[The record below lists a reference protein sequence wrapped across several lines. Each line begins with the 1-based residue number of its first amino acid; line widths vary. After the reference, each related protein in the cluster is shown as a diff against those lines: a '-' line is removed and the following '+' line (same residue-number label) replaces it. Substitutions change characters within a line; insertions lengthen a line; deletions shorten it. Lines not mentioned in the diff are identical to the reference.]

1 MARRFTPLSILRCSP
16 VLLLMLLLVIGCDGS
31 SQHSRDT
38 ADLEKRVAT
47 LDQRVKQLE
56 AELAALRGAGSSSG
70 GSAGPATASVADGSA
85 SAAPTGAQPAEPASP
100 APASAAAFADGAA
113 GSDTATG
120 RDAQPV
126 AAPTAGIEVVANPQL
141 KGSMGR
147 IVIEFPKASKVEG
160 AQVLINKAGDKKPA
174 VTNYGNTV
182 AELLPGQYELVISGA
197 RVGGAEVK
205 ARHDTRIPVGVLRI
219 SASDKNTSVAV
230 LSADGAKQLNHDY
243 GSRDVG
249 LPAGKYMVKVA
260 GQTAPVEIKAGQ
272 VTDF

>member
-1 MARRFTPLSILRCSP
+1 MARHFTPLSILIGPS
-16 VLLLMLLLVIGCDGS
+16 VLLLVMGCDGS

-38 ADLEKRVAT
+38 ADLEKRVAA

-56 AELAALRGAGSSSG
+56 AELAALRGGDG
-70 GSAGPATASVADGSA
+70 GGPATTAVA
-85 SAAPTGAQPAEPASP
+85 T
-100 APASAAAFADGAA
+100 APASATPTGAVPTESPSPAPDADAAAVA
-113 GSDTATG
+113 GRSP
-120 RDAQPV
+120 DAQPV
-126 AAPTAGIEVVANPQL
+126 APATTGIEVVANPQL

-147 IVIEFPKASKVEG
+147 VVVEFPKATKVEG
-160 AQVLINKAGDKKPA
+160 AQVLINRAGDKKPA

-205 ARHDTRIPVGVLRI
+205 SRHDTRIPVGVLRI
-219 SASDKNTSVAV
+219 STTSKDTSVTV
-230 LSADGAKQLNHDY
+230 LNADGSKQLSHDY